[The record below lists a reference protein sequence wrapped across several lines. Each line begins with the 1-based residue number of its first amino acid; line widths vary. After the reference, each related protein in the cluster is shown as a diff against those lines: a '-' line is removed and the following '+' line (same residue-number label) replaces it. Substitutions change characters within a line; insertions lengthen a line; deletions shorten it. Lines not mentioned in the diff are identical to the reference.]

1 MKFLSQK
8 ASQSDYHNGPPKN
21 GIFYQ
26 STYTIL
32 TYNPFSF
39 PFKPKQDAQA
49 VVAAAAP
56 GTEGGK
62 SKAELKA
69 ERRAKQEAQRAAKA
83 ASAEE
88 KKDKAPAKAKAQRVP
103 DDMQVGAQ

>member
-1 MKFLSQK
+1 MQPV
-8 ASQSDYHNGPPKN
+8 A
-21 GIFYQ
+21 
-26 STYTIL
+26 
-32 TYNPFSF
+32 
-39 PFKPKQDAQA
+39 A
-49 VVAAAAP
+49 AAAAP

-103 DDMQVGAQ
+103 DDMQVGAWCSIRLGNIGNWSEIPIVVFLRVDVMRRYRSYRTFVSLITNV